1 MGQIAAAAGKKKT
14 SEGPLTAE
22 IESFVKMTAVIAT
35 ITGSV
40 FFVLG
45 YVLVDSNFLTEFI
58 FMVGVFVAFVPQGL
72 PATVLMLLTFAA
84 MRLKDVNVLVKDLT
98 ADGERRRGEGG
109 GGVPF
114 FIDTTPN
121 STVMLQCFILNST
134 AKYAG
139 GHAEGFGAAAKILGD
154 ATESGLLR
162 FAASTLLGNEDVEA
176 FRDRHEKV

>member
-58 FMVGVFVAFVPQGL
+58 FMVGEYFVKAGDKMSFGKHCL
-72 PATVLMLLTFAA
+72 ETFRS
-84 MRLKDVNVLVKDLT
+84 MDLF
-98 ADGERRRGEGG
+98 R
-109 GGVPF
+109 
-114 FIDTTPN
+114 
-121 STVMLQCFILNST
+121 
-134 AKYAG
+134 
-139 GHAEGFGAAAKILGD
+139 
-154 ATESGLLR
+154 
-162 FAASTLLGNEDVEA
+162 AS
-176 FRDRHEKV
+176 F